1 MTGFAADW
9 LSLREPADRRAR
21 DPAILQAV
29 AARFARS
36 GRVCVTDLA
45 CGTGSSLRALAAHLP
60 AQQTWRLVDHDPLL
74 VAAAARAA
82 SNGAYPPGIELETLQ
97 ADLALELEAVVALDA
112 DLLTTSAFLD
122 LVSDDWLS
130 RMVAAAAA
138 HRRPVYAALSYDGR
152 VACSPPDPLDSVVL
166 EAFDIHQR
174 RDKGLGGPAGADRTD
189 GLGGALGPTAAA
201 IAAQRFAARGFS
213 VLTARADWDLTPA
226 ESALQDRLLLG
237 WHAAVAETGRVAPDD
252 LDRWLARRRAA
263 LAEGRS
269 RLRVG
274 HVDLFAVPPG
284 DALSPA
290 RSTSHSRSA
299 PSA

>member
-21 DPAILQAV
+21 DAGIVQAV
-29 AARFARS
+29 AARYARS
-36 GRVCVTDLA
+36 ARVSVTDLA
-45 CGTGSSLRALAAHLP
+45 CGTGSSLRALAPHLP
-60 AQQTWRLVDHDPLL
+60 ARQAWRLVDHDPLL
-74 VAAAARAA
+74 IAAAARAA
-82 SNGAYPPGIELETLQ
+82 SDGAYPPGIELETLQ
-97 ADLALELEAVVALDA
+97 ADLALELEAVVALEA

-130 RMVAAAAA
+130 RVVGAAAV

-152 VACSPPDPLDSVVL
+152 VACSPPDPLDAVVL
-166 EAFDIHQR
+166 EAFDLHQR
-174 RDKGLGGPAGADRTD
+174 RDK

-201 IAAQRFAARGFS
+201 MAAQRFAARGFS
-213 VLTARADWDLTPA
+213 VLKARADWDLTPA
-226 ESALQDRLLLG
+226 ESALQDQLLLG
-237 WHAAVAETGRVAPDD
+237 WHAAVAETGRVAPVD

-263 LAEGRS
+263 LADGRS

-284 DALSPA
+284 DALSPD